1 MVKAPAKKNHDE
13 ISHETAVE
21 DHAPELHLEAVLED
35 GAEPTAEEANMVA
48 TVATVGVVGI
58 GVALVEA
65 ALLPGLILG
74 VAAMAVPKFAPKL
87 GAAIAPMFKH
97 TVRGVYRAS
106 QKAREF
112 VAETQEHVQD
122 IVAEV
127 DAESG
132 AASVKHSGAPLQ

>member
-1 MVKAPAKKNHDE
+1 MVKSPAKKSHDE
-13 ISHETAVE
+13 VSHETAV
-21 DHAPELHLEAVLED
+21 DAAPELHLESVAEEGL
-35 GAEPTAEEANMVA
+35 EPTSEEANMVA

-97 TVRGVYRAS
+97 TVRGVYRMS

-127 DAESG
+127 DAEGS
-132 AASVKHSGAPLQ
+132 AASVKNSGAPLQ